1 MLGPALY
8 KGLIMLQRLIFLVL
22 LSGLQLSSLAWGQ
35 QLMWERT
42 DLHSNTREEAFGC
55 LALTPTNQLL
65 VAGGVAPLMP
75 PGCNG
80 RYQALYQTWDLMGTL
95 LRERPGRW
103 LNTGEQALIP
113 ATGGGYWWTATEG
126 LCQGLGVRPFV
137 QRLSATGDTLRGWS
151 LASSASVRFAR
162 SISVRGNTLLT
173 GVDYNLPQPRF
184 QLQVQQY
191 SLSCSDTSGQVRWQR
206 DYPMFPLSNAYNA
219 DIVFTPR
226 GGYLLSGMNQTG
238 IGVGHGFQVYLVE
251 TDSLGNLRRQRIIYP
266 LGPNFTDGRN
276 ANLLNNLIALPNAGG
291 YLLAGYADS
300 LSGGSATHIGYVLR
314 LDTALNVMWTYRN
327 PAATNGNGNRSQYGY
342 KVHLLP
348 NGTVGAL
355 FTDVHGVGTPD
366 VYLVQLD
373 LATGRR
379 VQTYTLSSNSERAVI
394 PFEWVWLGDGTLV
407 LAGKSLP
414 SPSGN
419 NFRGYLA
426 RWDFRGTPLA
436 AKHPMAE
443 AENGFFTLYPNPS
456 TSAVTLSWQL
466 PPGQRAARLGLYSVL
481 GQLVREVVLPAG
493 ASGKIEVSGLM
504 PGTYLAR
511 LLGPANESL
520 GRSQRLVIVL

>member
-1 MLGPALY
+1 VTAPIRTPACDASY
-8 KGLIMLQRLIFLVL
+8 
-22 LSGLQLSSLAWGQ
+22 
-35 QLMWERT
+35 
-42 DLHSNTREEAFGC
+42 
-55 LALTPTNQLL
+55 
-65 VAGGVAPLMP
+65 VAI
-75 PGCNG
+75 
-80 RYQALYQTWDLMGTL
+80 YQTWDLAGTL
-95 LRERPGRW
+95 LRERTGRK
-103 LNTGEQALIP
+103 LATGEQALVP
-113 ATGGGYWWTATEG
+113 AAGGGYWWTGSEAV
-126 LCQGLGVRPFV
+126 CQPSTTNLRPYV
-137 QRLSATGDTLRGWS
+137 QRLSASGDTVRGWPLAPFAPFS
-151 LASSASVRFAR
+151 LRLAT
-162 SISVRGNTLLT
+162 SILVRGRTLVT
-173 GVDYNLPQPRF
+173 GLNYIPPPPVF
-184 QLQVQQY
+184 QQQVRQY

-251 TDSLGNLRRQRIIYP
+251 ADSLGNLRRQRMIYP
-266 LGPNFTDGRN
+266 LGANFTDGSNRSV
-276 ANLLNNLIALPNAGG
+276 LNNLIALPNAGG

-348 NGTVGAL
+348 NGTVGAM

-407 LAGKSLP
+407 MAGKSLP

-419 NFRGYLA
+419 IYRGYLA

-436 AKHPMAE
+436 AKHPVAE
-443 AENGFFTLYPNPS
+443 AAVGSFTLYPNPS
-456 TSAVTLSWQL
+456 SGAVTLNWQL
-466 PPGQRAARLGLYSVL
+466 PVHRQATQLLLYSVL
-481 GQLVREVVLPAG
+481 GQRLQSIDLPTGVKGMLEVR
-493 ASGKIEVSGLM
+493 GLA
-504 PGTYLAR
+504 PGSYLAR
-511 LLGPANESL
+511 LIDSSGSAIGSA
-520 GRSQRLVIVL
+520 QRLVIVP